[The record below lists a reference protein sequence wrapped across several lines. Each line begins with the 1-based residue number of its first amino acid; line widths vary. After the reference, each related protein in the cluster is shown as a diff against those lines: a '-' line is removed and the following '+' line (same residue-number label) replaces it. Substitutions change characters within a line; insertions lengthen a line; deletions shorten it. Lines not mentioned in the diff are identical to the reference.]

1 MAKQPVR
8 TPNLFA
14 AAGLDRAAPRPLA
27 DRLRPET
34 LADVVGQDHL
44 LGPDGA
50 LTRMLATRS
59 LGSLVFWGPPG
70 TGKTTVARLLA
81 DATDL
86 HFEQISAVFSG
97 VADLKKVFDA
107 ARARRETGKGTLL
120 FVDEVHRFNR
130 AQQDSFLPVMED
142 GTVVLVGA
150 TTENPS
156 FELNAAL
163 LSRARV
169 LVFRSLDAAAVAKLL
184 ARAETIEG
192 KPLPLDQDARAALV
206 RMADGDGRAA
216 LTLAEEVWRAARKGE
231 VFDGEKLT
239 AVVQR
244 RAPIYDKSQDG
255 HYNLISALH
264 KSVRGS
270 DPDAALYYFC
280 RMIDAGEDPLYLARR
295 IVRMAVEDIG
305 LADPQ
310 ALVMANAAKDAY
322 DFLGSPEGELAI
334 AQAVLYIA
342 TAPKSNAAYVAYG
355 AAMRVAKEA
364 GSLLPPKHILNAPTK
379 LMQSEGYGAEYDYD
393 HDAPDAFSGQNY
405 FPDALGRETFYDP
418 PERGFEREI
427 RKRLDYWAKLRR
439 ERGQA

>member
-1 MAKQPVR
+1 MAKPR
-8 TPNLFA
+8 ANLFA
-14 AAGLDRAAPRPLA
+14 AAGLEHDAPRPLA
-27 DRLRPET
+27 DKLRPQS
-34 LADVVGQDHL
+34 LAEVVGQDHL

-50 LTRMLATRS
+50 LSRMLATRT
-59 LGSLVFWGPPG
+59 LGSLIFWGPPG

-81 DATDL
+81 DATAL
-86 HFEQISAVFSG
+86 HFEQLSAVFSG
-97 VADLKKVFDA
+97 VADLKKAFDA
-107 ARARRETGKGTLL
+107 ARARRETGLGTLL

-169 LVFRSLDAAAVAKLL
+169 LVFHPLDVAAIEKLL
-184 ARAETIEG
+184 ARAESIEG
-192 KPLPLDQDARAALV
+192 RPLPLDEEARASLI
-206 RMADGDGRAA
+206 RMSDGDGRAA
-216 LTLAEEVWRAARKGE
+216 LTLAEEAWRAARKGK
-231 VFDGEKLT
+231 VFDAARLQDIL
-239 AVVQR
+239 QR

-270 DPDAALYYFC
+270 DPDAALYYLC
-280 RMIDAGEDPLYLARR
+280 RMLDAGENPLYLVRR

-310 ALVMANAAKDAY
+310 ALVVATAAKDAY

-334 AQAVLYIA
+334 AEAVIYVA
-342 TAPKSNAAYVAYG
+342 TAPKSNAAYTAFG
-355 AAMRVAKEA
+355 AAMRTAKEA
-364 GSLLPPKHILNAPTK
+364 GSLLPPKHILNAPTS
-379 LMQSEGYGAEYDYD
+379 LMKGEGYGSGYEYD
-393 HDAPDAFSGQNY
+393 HDAPEAFSGQDY
-405 FPDALGRETFYDP
+405 FPEALGRQRFYDP
-418 PERGFEREI
+418 VERGFEREI
-427 RKRLDYWAKLRR
+427 RKRLEYWAKLRR
-439 ERGQA
+439 DRGA